1 MPLDQQGMP
10 ALFCVHSCEDGL
22 TNQEQ
27 QDMKKNLLC
36 LSILFL
42 CALNVFAQDRTDST
56 PASLSYKSKE
66 IKSALY
72 WHQNSRTGQW
82 ESRKNTTLIYL
93 GEGVT
98 IDNFNSLFLG
108 EYSGRRYLFLDFKEY
123 SWRYPALKSEWIFS
137 RTIMAG
143 LVSENDYDRM
153 DNIEAGEV
161 VVITPRFYH
170 KMFKGHAEYSFPF
183 FLSLGET
190 LCSSAETM
198 YKSNART
205 NGTDYAERYW
215 QSEYP
220 LIYFII
226 FKRVVSTSGRDIVR
240 FMVYP
245 HALPELID
253 DFYFEID
260 YSTYRNLF
268 TCDKKTSYK

>member
-1 MPLDQQGMP
+1 MPLDQQRMP
-10 ALFCVHSCEDGL
+10 TLFCVHSCENGL

-27 QDMKKNLLC
+27 QDMKKILLTT
-36 LSILFL
+36 SILFL
-42 CALNVFAQDRTDST
+42 YTLSVIAQDRIDNT

-72 WHQNSRTGQW
+72 WCQNSKTGQW

-93 GEGVT
+93 GEGVA
-98 IDNFNSLFLG
+98 IDNFNSLFFG
-108 EYSGRRYLFLDFKEY
+108 EFSGRRYLFLDFKEY
-123 SWRYPALKSEWIFS
+123 SWRYPTLKTEWIFS

-143 LVSENDYDRM
+143 LVSENDYNRL
-153 DNIEAGEV
+153 DNIRAGEV
-161 VVITPRFYH
+161 VIFIPRFYH

-198 YKSNART
+198 YESNVRT
-205 NGTDYAERYW
+205 NGNDYAERYW

-220 LIYFII
+220 LTYFIVC
-226 FKRVVSTSGRDIVR
+226 KRVVNTSGRDVVR
-240 FMVYP
+240 FMLYP

-253 DFYFEID
+253 DFYFEVD